1 MTPAINLLKKKKI
14 PFTLHQYEHDA
25 NNTHFGQEALEK
37 LNLSP
42 LQTFKTLLVSIN
54 NDDKHLA
61 VMVVPISYNLSLK
74 KGAKALGVKKI
85 EMADKHIAEKST
97 GYLVGGISPLG
108 QKKVLP
114 TIISATA
121 QQFETIFVS
130 GGKRGIDIEINPSDL
145 ATLLR
150 ADFADINDE

>member
-14 PFTLHQYEHDA
+14 PFTLHQYEHDT
-25 NNTHFGQEALEK
+25 NNTHFGQEAVEK

-42 LQTFKTLLVSIN
+42 LQTFKTLIVSIN
-54 NDDKHLA
+54 NDEKHLA
-61 VMVVPISYNLSLK
+61 VMVVPIAYNLNLK

>member
-14 PFTLHQYEHDA
+14 PFTLHQYEHDT
-25 NNTHFGQEALEK
+25 NNTHFGQEAVEK

-54 NDDKHLA
+54 NDEKYLA
-61 VMVVPISYNLSLK
+61 VMVVPIAYNLNLK

>member
-14 PFTLHQYEHDA
+14 PFTLHQYEHDT
-25 NNTHFGQEALEK
+25 NNTHFGQEAVEK

-54 NDDKHLA
+54 NDEKHLA
-61 VMVVPISYNLSLK
+61 VMVVPIAYNLNLK

-114 TIISATA
+114 TIISTTA

>member
-14 PFTLHQYEHDA
+14 PFTLHQYEHDT
-25 NNTHFGQEALEK
+25 NNTHFGQEAVEK

-54 NDDKHLA
+54 NDEKHLA
-61 VMVVPISYNLSLK
+61 VMVVPIAYNLNLK